1 VTGIDVNGCV
11 GVATASVKVVA
22 PETLGVNPDS
32 TALCAGGTV
41 VIKATGVDDY
51 AWIGDTGGLSATDGP
66 DVVARPPAT
75 THYTVVGS
83 DSYGCFSDTAVVAVT
98 VLPVPTVDAG
108 PDVQVLQAQPVT
120 LLATASADVVAWSW
134 TPPVYLSCTD
144 CAEPVCT
151 PKKGEVY
158 TATVTAANGCQASDT
173 VVVALICEQ
182 SRVRIPD
189 AFTPNGDGHNDRFTI
204 LGIGEVDHLVIYDR
218 WGVKVFERNHFF
230 TADLSNSWDG
240 MMGGQQAPAGV
251 YAYFVQMTCPAG
263 GAFARQGTVVVI
275 R

>member
-1 VTGIDVNGCV
+1 
-11 GVATASVKVVA
+11 VATASVKVVT
-22 PETLGVNPDS
+22 PETLAVDPDS
-32 TALCAGGTV
+32 VALCGGGMV
-41 VIKATGVDDY
+41 DIKATGVDVY
-51 AWIGDTGGLSATDGP
+51 TWIGDTAGLSTTAGA
-66 DVVARPPAT
+66 DVVARPPAS

-98 VLPVPTVDAG
+98 VLPLPTVDAG

-120 LLATASADVVAWSW
+120 LLGTASADVVAWSW
-134 TPPVYLSCTD
+134 TPPDYLSCTD

-158 TATVTAANGCQASDT
+158 TATVTAADGCQASDT
-173 VVVALICEQ
+173 VVVGLICEQ

-263 GAFARQGTVVVI
+263 GAFARQGTVVLI